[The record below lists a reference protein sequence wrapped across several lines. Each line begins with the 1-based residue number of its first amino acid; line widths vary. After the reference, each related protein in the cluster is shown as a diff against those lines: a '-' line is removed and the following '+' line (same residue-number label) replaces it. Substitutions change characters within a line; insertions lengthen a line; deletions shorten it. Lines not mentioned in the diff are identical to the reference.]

1 MIFHLSH
8 SEARRRALEA
18 VAQAPAGYRVRV
30 DEPKR
35 TLDQNAKLHAE
46 LQEIAETVEW
56 AGKKRDVET
65 WKRLLT
71 AAWLRARGEPIEL
84 LPAIDGAGVDV
95 VFRSTSTLTV
105 QEMNELIEF
114 ICAWRAS
121 R

>member
-1 MIFHLSH
+1 MIFHLVH
-8 SEARRRALEA
+8 GEARRRALEA

-35 TLDQNAKLHAE
+35 TLDQNARLHAE
-46 LQEIAETVEW
+46 LQGIAETVEW

-95 VFRSTSTLTV
+95 VFRATSMLSAH
-105 QEMNELIEF
+105 EMSELIDY
-114 ICAWRAS
+114 IGSWRAS

>member
-1 MIFHLSH
+1 MMFYLVNDS
-8 SEARRRALEA
+8 ARKMAHA
-18 VAQAPAGYRVRV
+18 AISQAPDGYGVRV
-30 DEPKR
+30 EPPKR

-46 LQEIAETVEW
+46 LQEIAESVEW
-56 AGKKRDVET
+56 AGKHRDVET

-95 VFRSTSTLTV
+95 VFRATSTLTV
-105 QEMNELIEF
+105 QEMSDLIEF
-114 ICAWRAS
+114 ISAWRTS